1 MNAISFKI
9 RLNSLYSI
17 RIPYTWQSAL
27 VYPILPS
34 SAVIGLLA
42 NALQRWKNDKR
53 PMEYLDEVEKNV
65 EWAGAKLLSPAVIK
79 SYTTSAL
86 TNWEVKLG
94 GKSTNALGRQ
104 YGFAKN
110 IEITAAI
117 KNEDFCEEL
126 IIALQNS
133 PVVCGDSESI
143 ATIEEIHPHLKCE
156 EREEEADSKIE
167 TSYPFP
173 FDFELIRLID
183 NSGSLYMVHERC
195 KKKKEREKDFPL
207 RTYIFPLEKRE
218 GIYYPVE
225 LSVEVKVPVKVIE
238 IERIGKVIKSNSF

>member
-27 VYPILPS
+27 VYPILPP

-110 IEITAAI
+110 MEITVAI
-117 KNEDFCEEL
+117 KDRDFIEEL

-133 PVVCGDSESI
+133 PIVCGDSESI
-143 ATIEEIHPHLKCE
+143 ATIEEISPILKCE

-167 TSYPFP
+167 TFYPFP
-173 FDFELIRLID
+173 FDFEQMKLID

-195 KKKKEREKDFPL
+195 KKKERDFPL

-238 IERIGKVIKSNSF
+238 IERIGKKVIKSNSF